1 MREKSI
7 EEKLVGEVKRL
18 GGMCP
23 KFVSPGIDGMP
34 DRIVLLKGG
43 VIGFVELKSSG
54 KKARPLQLKRLM
66 QLRSLGFKAYVI
78 DDVKKIAPMLEELM
92 GGVSDAVRST

>member
-7 EEKLVGEVKRL
+7 EQKLVCEVKRL

-34 DRIVLLKGG
+34 DRIVLLRGG
-43 VIGFVELKSSG
+43 VIGFAELKSSG